1 MLRTVHCVNDV
12 LDLQLWVLTQHAEEG
27 SLLKSSDGTDIG
39 AGCIS
44 SFLIVFVLSL

>member
-12 LDLQLWVLTQHAEEG
+12 LDLQWFLTQHAEEG